1 MAKDNELMDLMV
13 GGSDGGVR
21 LTTGLTSGAYSLIIV
36 EVGVTLST
44 LEDESATNLLTAKN
58 LGSFAFTAERI
69 LSAGRGHTI
78 KKVSFT
84 GGEVWGYKM
93 Y

>member
-1 MAKDNELMDLMV
+1 MKDNELMDLML
-13 GGSDGGVR
+13 GGADGGVR
-21 LTTGLTSGAYSLIIV
+21 LTTGLTNGAYSLIIV
-36 EVGVTLST
+36 EAGVTLSV
-44 LEDESATNLLTAKN
+44 LENEAATNLLTAKN

-69 LSAGRGHTI
+69 ISAGRGHTI

-84 GGEVWGYKM
+84 GGSVWGYTA